1 MRVGRHFQSELQS
14 GGAFLDEKKMNSQDS
29 KHMSRHDPDSHLPP
43 VVLRDDGL
51 WLVVA
56 ERIVHSLRRLD
67 EACASLSEFG
77 LDDRSRLTHLGC
89 GVLSKRERERG
100 VGGEHLPKAAGER
113 L

>member
-1 MRVGRHFQSELQS
+1 
-14 GGAFLDEKKMNSQDS
+14 
-29 KHMSRHDPDSHLPP
+29 MSRHDPDSHLPP